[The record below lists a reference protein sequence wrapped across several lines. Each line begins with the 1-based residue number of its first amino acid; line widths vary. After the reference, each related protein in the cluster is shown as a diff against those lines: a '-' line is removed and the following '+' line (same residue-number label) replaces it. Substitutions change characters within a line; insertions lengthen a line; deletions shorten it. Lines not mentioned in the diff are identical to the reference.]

1 MALTRVCTACVRT
14 VRQATAHSQPRPTLP
29 TPRAFSA
36 LAPTTPVY
44 AEKAKKAE
52 TLPAEDDQ
60 FVEDEFEDELDGS
73 VGEEPGEAGK
83 PTKDAKEVKYGD
95 AQRQLQRAFRLKGRE
110 LRASP
115 PSTRILE
122 NLANNAE
129 PHQYTQVQDAIR
141 KWHER
146 NFLKPNS
153 RLPEVVASRF
163 GRGGAAVKA
172 VDMLANRN
180 IYRMDAPS
188 LNNLYPVFRGLARAQ
203 PNASETPAQA
213 GFDSAASPA
222 EIVNAAFTLHTLTLV
237 YHPEANKNPLVDAF
251 VLATALKNGEA
262 DSPRVKAMIQRI
274 VERHERLTVA
284 YTENKLPRKWAA
296 ALADQMR
303 DIAVALVERK
313 HADCEFFAHLAERL
327 MAETGGGKAKAQA

>member
-1 MALTRVCTACVRT
+1 MAFARVCTACVRT

-36 LAPTTPVY
+36 LAPTTPAY
-44 AEKAKKAE
+44 AKKAKKAE
-52 TLPAEDDQ
+52 TLPAEDEE

-83 PTKDAKEVKYGD
+83 ATKDTKESKYGE
-95 AQRQLQRAFRLKGRE
+95 AQRQLRRALRLKGRN

-129 PHQYTQVQDAIR
+129 PHQFTQVQDAIR

-188 LNNLYPVFRGLARAQ
+188 LLNLYPVFRGLSRAQ
-203 PNASETPAQA
+203 PNASETPAPA
-213 GFDSAASPA
+213 GFDSAASPT
-222 EIVNAAFTLHTLTLV
+222 EIVDAAFTLHTLTLV
-237 YHPEANKNPLVDAF
+237 YHPEANNNPLIDAF
-251 VLATALKNGEA
+251 VLATALKNGET
-262 DSPRVKAMIQRI
+262 DSPRVQAMIKRLA
-274 VERHERLTVA
+274 VRHEGPIVA
-284 YTENKLPRKWAA
+284 YAEHKLPHKWVAV
-296 ALADQMR
+296 LVTQMR

-313 HADCEFFAHLAERL
+313 DANAEFFAHLAERL
-327 MAETGGGKAKAQA
+327 MAETAGGKAKAQA